1 MSGRRLVLARHGR
14 TAWNAAGRGQGH
26 HDVELDAVG
35 HEQSAAAAP
44 FLAAFGPVSLWSSD
58 LARCRQ
64 TTAYVAKETG
74 LDPVFDARLREYD
87 LGARTG
93 LTMPEFESQYPDEY
107 AAFRDGHMAA
117 VPEGEST
124 LQVEERMRAVL
135 GDVLAGLGAGET
147 ALVVTHGAALKV
159 AVVAMLGWPVEL
171 AAGLHG
177 LTNGGCAV
185 LDELSVGGS
194 LRLTAYNV
202 TA

>member
-14 TAWNAAGRGQGH
+14 TAWNAEGRGQGH

-35 HEQSAAAAP
+35 HEQAEAAAP

-64 TTAYVAKETG
+64 TAAYVAKETG
-74 LDPVFDARLREYD
+74 LDPVFDARLREYH

-93 LTMPEFESQYPDEY
+93 LTMAEFHSRYPEEY
-107 AAFRDGHMAA
+107 AALRDGHMAA
-117 VPEGEST
+117 VAGGEST
-124 LQVEERMRAVL
+124 AQVARRMHEVL
-135 GDVLAGLGAGET
+135 DEVMSGLGAGET
-147 ALVVTHGAALKV
+147 AVVVTHGAALKV
-159 AVVAMLGWPVEL
+159 AVVTMLGWPVEQ

-177 LTNGGCAV
+177 MANGGCAV
-185 LDELSVGGS
+185 LEQMSDGGR
-194 LRLTAYNV
+194 LRLTAYNL